1 MRTKR
6 LIPGLALPLAFAGAA
21 VAVAAQPSG
30 GTAVTL
36 EATPTTVVY
45 SNPTTLSGRVTGG
58 GNTNGVKV
66 HLEQDT
72 SRPYGDGYTPA
83 GVTATTASNG
93 KYSFTLKPLVNTQY
107 RVDAKAS
114 PPVTSTPRLVLVRML
129 VGIRLSDSTPTRG
142 RLVRFSGSVTPAHD
156 GLRALIQKRSSTGRF
171 VTVARKTLGDAGDA
185 RSAYSRRIRIYR
197 DGVYRVKVAGDS
209 DHINGFSRLRT
220 INVHG

>member
-36 EATPTTVVY
+36 EATPTIVVY

-58 GNTNGVKV
+58 GDNNDVKV

-83 GVTATTASNG
+83 GVTATTANNG
-93 KYSFTLKPLVNTQY
+93 KYSFTLKPRVNTQY

-114 PPVTSTPRLVLVRML
+114 PSVTSSPRLVLVRMR
-129 VGIRLSDSTPTRG
+129 VGIGLSDSTPARG

-156 GLRALIQKRSSTGRF
+156 GLKARIQKRSSTGRF
-171 VTVARKTLGDAGDA
+171 VTVARKALTDAGDA

>member
-21 VAVAAQPSG
+21 VAVAAPSG

-83 GVTATTASNG
+83 GVTTTASKG

-185 RSAYSRRIRIYR
+185 RSAYSRRIRIFR